1 VCAKTNGNCRIGE
14 GDQVLCMTFPDGESH
29 PDYRYAKPTKDGQ
42 WGIYY
47 PATANDLDR
56 QDWEHRQAEREE
68 RDREI
73 ERQRREKCLDP
84 IQRDS
89 EYRRLLAELSL
100 SDGDR
105 QNLLNRGLSEEEI
118 EYGGYVS
125 IEKFQP
131 LSGKYHVNL
140 PGVGRYGNCL
150 TNYLPG
156 FIVPIKDAFG
166 QIVAYQYRTEK
177 DGEKAYLWA
186 KDAKT
191 ANGEQPM
198 GVAMPIAGIVQP
210 NTIGTGEGFLK
221 TQIAANR
228 VGIPFV
234 GAAGGNFTPKETKQA
249 LEQIQAT
256 LPAETLPLIV
266 DYPDAGWKL
275 NPHVAKTTYRR
286 VKLIESLGYVV
297 LIADWGQA
305 YDKSI
310 GDIDEISTT
319 AIAEIKLLTPAAA
332 FADVPIEKT
341 TVEKFTDWVK
351 KQTQRFK
358 PKGFGSPKIEGER
371 FEGDR
376 QTAWQEAINRGEAF
390 LDSSLMGSG
399 KSHTVPEI
407 TNPHGGK
414 IWYLYSDHRNPTVA
428 AIASDFADLYPRNSK
443 GFYRDANGKIKPADA
458 DNPAT
463 ITKGHCTRAEL
474 FPMLAEMGHNPNDGG
489 GDNPICATCPM
500 ANVCAHTAGWYRHDR
515 RETLKAPFIRCHID
529 SMPRDWDY
537 SKDIILVDEPSQL
550 LQPTKKITAAWN
562 DLLLEADKLRETL
575 TPELWAELD
584 GIVQSL
590 KPLFDAKGYGISHAE
605 IVEKVP
611 AASPA
616 LAEAIAAYQFDLT
629 QLFPT
634 VEQEKASDHLTPEER
649 KKWAA
654 ALKAYNASQRQQQTA
669 ETLANLANL
678 PPNVLVHLVTG
689 KGVLRIQNRTLTIT
703 LDNREN
709 YSFLNKAAAVGFLDA
724 TISGDR
730 LQTIS
735 GLERPIKVIHNTP
748 PKALANLTVNQITM
762 QGIGS
767 KQVSNTALNRLHAVT
782 KTLPD
787 MPIISHKAWADKLDL
802 DGYWWRDSRGT
813 NDYVGIPELL
823 AIGLPN
829 PNLGAIQDDYLAI
842 YGNLD
847 GFEEHYHRLGNE
859 EILQLIGRQ
868 RANRYPDRHFTL
880 HLITP
885 ENCDLSWLKE
895 YGITVNTTTAFEVNP
910 AAGSQ
915 TQFTRYQIIQAILD
929 GHHTQTAIA
938 KAIGMTQQNIS
949 KTLMAAGVTVQ
960 KLIESLSKFLPEMA
974 TTGPYGDYI
983 RPSCIT
989 PQLLKDFAWFFGL
1002 EVMAIAVEAVQ
1013 VIAAAGWQGFLE
1025 FLEILPEPAQA
1036 KALAALYS
1044 VLAPPPTVQTE

>member
-1 VCAKTNGNCRIGE
+1 
-14 GDQVLCMTFPDGESH
+14 MTFPDGESH
-29 PDYRYAKPTKDGQ
+29 PDYRYAKPTKDGL

-47 PATANDLDR
+47 PATANDGDR
-56 QDWEHRQAEREE
+56 HDWEHRQAEREE

-89 EYRRLLAELSL
+89 EIRAILSQL
-100 SDGDR
+100 TLTDGDR
-105 QNLLNRGLSEEEI
+105 QYLENRGVPPEVVSRCRSVSQWQELST
-118 EYGGYVS
+118 
-125 IEKFQP
+125 P
-131 LSGKYHVNL
+131 CHVNL
-140 PGVGRYGNCL
+140 PGISKYGNKLNNPTDGILVAIPDHAGRLVAMRLHDPKAAETDGKKYSWL
-150 TNYLPG
+150 TSSGRGITPNLP
-156 FIVPIKDAFG
+156 
-166 QIVAYQYRTEK
+166 
-177 DGEKAYLWA
+177 
-186 KDAKT
+186 
-191 ANGEQPM
+191 NGELP
-198 GVAMPIAGIVQP
+198 
-210 NTIGTGEGFLK
+210 IGTFWPNGEPTAAKPQRIGLCEGMEWK
-221 TQIAANR
+221 APTAANR
-228 VGIPFV
+228 LGFPVIGFSGYHFLQSPELLQTAIEAINPEAEIVIIPDG
-234 GAAGGNFTPKETKQA
+234 GAVQNRHISHSHKET
-249 LEQIQAT
+249 I
-256 LPAETLPLIV
+256 ETL
-266 DYPDAGWKL
+266 A
-275 NPHVAKTTYRR
+275 NPITVAW
-286 VKLIESLGYVV
+286 
-297 LIADWGQA
+297 WGQITKA
-305 YDKSI
+305 D
-310 GDIDEISTT
+310 GDIDEIPDDHHIDFIS
-319 AIAEIKLLTPAAA
+319 AKQFLSYCPKQ
-332 FADVPIEKT
+332 PKT

-399 KSHTVPEI
+399 KSHTVPEL
-407 TNPHGGK
+407 TNPYGGK

-428 AIASDFADLYPRNSK
+428 AITSDFSDLYPRNSK

-463 ITKGHCTRAEL
+463 ITKGHCIRAEL
-474 FPMLAEMGHNPNDGG
+474 FPMLAEIGHDPNDGG

-584 GIVQSL
+584 GIVQTL

-669 ETLANLANL
+669 ETLANLASL
-678 PPNVLVHLVTG
+678 PPSVLVHLVTG

-703 LDNREN
+703 LDNRES
-709 YSFLNKAAAVGFLDA
+709 YSFLNRCAAVGFLDA

-829 PNLGAIQDDYLAI
+829 PNLGAIQDDYLAN
-842 YGNLD
+842 GNLD
-847 GFEEHYHRLGNE
+847 GFEEHYCRLGNE

-868 RANRYPDRHFTL
+868 RANRYPDRQFTI

-1002 EVMAIAVEAVQ
+1002 DVTAIAVEAIQ
-1013 VIAAAGWQGFLE
+1013 VIAADGWQGFLE
-1025 FLEILPEPAQA
+1025 FLEILPEPAQV
-1036 KALAALYS
+1036 KALAVLYS
-1044 VLAPPPTVQTE
+1044 ILAPPPIFEVE